1 MVKESR
7 EIIFYKGKPTVEE
20 ADHGAEIFVGLV
32 KKVESWT
39 SLVVKETGLAEPET
53 MEREQHL
60 VGLRQRSMDEARSDF
75 V

>member
-1 MVKESR
+1 MKE
-7 EIIFYKGKPTVEE
+7 KPAAEE
-20 ADHGAEIFVGLV
+20 ADGPIMELRYLWSLS
-32 KKVESWT
+32 KRVESGK
-39 SLVVKETGLAEPET
+39 SLVVKETALAEPET